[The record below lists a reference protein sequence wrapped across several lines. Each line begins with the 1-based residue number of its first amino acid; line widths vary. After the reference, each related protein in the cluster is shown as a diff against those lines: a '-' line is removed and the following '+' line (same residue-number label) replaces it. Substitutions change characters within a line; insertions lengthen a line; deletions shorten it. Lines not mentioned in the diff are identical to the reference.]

1 MLRTS
6 STLVFLLVFF
16 AGVAP
21 LRAQR
26 GDDPSLDRFDR
37 GLKAMQAKNYAE
49 GCRLLQA
56 SLRMK
61 RRPGTLFT
69 LAECLAGWGR
79 IAKAVQRYEEYLSWY
94 QEMPPTV
101 QQDQGERPGLSKK
114 QIDLLKPQIPLL
126 TIRLAPGTPSGSIVW
141 LDGDIVIRLLLNYP
155 LPIDP
160 GEHLVTAQ
168 APGGPIAEE
177 KVVLGRSES
186 KTITIKVPELPPPPP
201 PPDVSVGWNGR
212 RIAAVGLMG
221 VGGAGILAGSIAG
234 GIVLYQYQ
242 VIKGN
247 CGKAIGENNPKVC
260 NDTGMK
266 MVDSIDGP
274 LGNIAVPVL
283 FGVGVPG
290 FVTGLVLYRTE
301 PTPAPKST
309 RSSLHI
315 GFTKVGPSGLMLGA
329 TGRF

>member
-6 STLVFLLVFF
+6 STLVFLLVSF
-16 AGVAP
+16 AGLAP

-26 GDDPSLDRFDR
+26 GGDPSLDLFDR
-37 GLKAMQAKNYAE
+37 GLKAMQAKNYAG
-49 GCRLLQA
+49 GCPLLQA

-79 IAKAVQRYEEYLSWY
+79 IVKAVQRYEEYLSWY
-94 QEMPPTV
+94 QEMTPAA
-101 QQDQGERPGLSKK
+101 QQAQGDRAVLSRK
-114 QIDLLKPQIPLL
+114 QVELLRAQLPLLK
-126 TIRLAPGTPSGSIVW
+126 IRLAPGAPSGSIVW
-141 LDGDIVIRLLLNYP
+141 LDGDIVVRLLLNYP

-168 APGGPIAEE
+168 APGALMAEE
-177 KVVLGRSES
+177 KVVLGRGES
-186 KTITIKVPELPPPPP
+186 KTITIKVPVLPPPPP
-201 PPDVSVGWNGR
+201 EVSDGWNGR
-212 RIAAVGLMG
+212 QIAAVGLMG
-221 VGGAGILAGSIAG
+221 VGGAGILVGSIAG

-242 VIKGN
+242 VMKGN

-274 LGNIAVPVL
+274 LRNIAVPL
-283 FGVGVPG
+283 LHGVGVAG

-301 PTPAPKST
+301 PKPVPKST
-309 RSSLHI
+309 RSWLQI
-315 GFTKVGPSGLMLGA
+315 GFTKVGPSGLMMGA